1 MIGKDKCKMLKEI
14 RREIAREN
22 DIQMVIEDC
31 TYQGRCKGTCP
42 KCEAEVA
49 YLEEQLEKR
58 KNLGKAVCVA
68 GISAAMF
75 TTTLQASN
83 VQAHGKTQTTYSQ
96 GFTSDTEDP
105 YEGRYAG
112 AMVMTEA
119 PESTPTM
126 PEGTM
131 APTSKEPTMPPTEIP
146 MPEGTMAPIV
156 TPTETV
162 EVTSSVKP
170 KATRTAF
177 ISKIEN
183 NRIYIKNGNDNLA
196 TLVNDFY
203 LQLTEDAQITK
214 MVDGTEQVITIDQL
228 QPDDKIE
235 FVFSGL
241 IVPTSPDGFLEACEK
256 VTVLE
261 YVTPTEPALPMETP
275 TMGVI
280 TVPPSSPTA
289 VPPEITAVPTPTDE
303 YLVYTQSPVPQNTET
318 PGTSTNAPGTATN
331 VPESTVTPGNTVT
344 PGTGTNAPGNTA
356 TPGTAT
362 NAPENTITPGTV
374 TNIPENP
381 VEKKKC
387 VVTYYDENRETIFE
401 IQEIEPGATLQNMPT
416 PVREG
421 YLFDGWYVMG
431 QEIKASADTKVS
443 GDMSIVAHWK
453 KVTVNETNLRNVKS
467 LADGTLYIKWGK
479 VKNAEGYKV
488 VLASNSKLSKGRKSV
503 TVGSKKTSVK
513 LKGLRDGKKY
523 YVAVYAYKKDSEK
536 NKIYGTCKK
545 NKSVTI
551 KVK

>member
-318 PGTSTNAPGTATN
+318 PGTSTNAP
-331 VPESTVTPGNTVT
+331 
-344 PGTGTNAPGNTA
+344 
-356 TPGTAT
+356 
-362 NAPENTITPGTV
+362 ENTITPGTV

-431 QEIKASADTKVS
+431 HEIKASADTKVS